1 MPGITERER
10 ISQEGSRPIVQ
21 KGEYGLRT
29 QALFRVLSES
39 VARTQGQR
47 PPPPQAVATMTC
59 SITRPRMEYQGLCM
73 KH

>member
-29 QALFRVLSES
+29 QALFRVCYLKVWPELRASGHPLL
-39 VARTQGQR
+39 RLWLQR
-47 PPPPQAVATMTC
+47 LAASPGLGWN
-59 SITRPRMEYQGLCM
+59 TRDYV
-73 KH
+73 